1 MASSK
6 RTYYEVLGVPKN
18 ASQGDIKSAY
28 RKLALKYHPD
38 RAPGESEKFLE
49 VSAAYEVLSD
59 IPRRQDYDRLIE
71 LDARGVA
78 AGKTSQ
84 RPASRPSPRS
94 DPPRRAAPPKA
105 EPKGPGK
112 PTQDE
117 VAQLRTLFEKRR
129 FREAETLAQSILDR
143 DPRQAVAYGVLGEI
157 VRQRGD
163 LKKAA
168 KLFALA
174 VQMDTGNAYYLRR
187 YEEVF
192 KMAQMG
198 LGKEEE
204 KRAGPRSTIAPF
216 VGFLVLAAAAAYVV
230 LSKEPAVF
238 PEIALIS
245 TWTLGLMV
253 MLLVSGVAIG
263 AAMSLGNV
271 VDSLESATP
280 YGSSRAAPAV
290 GLLFVAVVNF
300 WLAAV
305 LFVQSCVVNRSFD
318 FSTGRMLGAV
328 GFATASLSAASML
341 APTPIDPY
349 QTLLWGGNLAY
360 LGAIIGWLGA
370 DSLREPR

>member
-1 MASSK
+1 MANVN
-6 RTYYEVLGVPKN
+6 RTHYEVLGVPKN

-38 RAPGESEKFLE
+38 RAPGEGEKFLE
-49 VSAAYEVLSD
+49 ASSAYEVLSD
-59 IPRRQDYDRLIE
+59 TARRQDYDRLLNLE
-71 LDARGVA
+71 AQGVA
-78 AGKTSQ
+78 QGRASR
-84 RPASRPSPRS
+84 RPTSRPSPRP

-105 EPKGPGK
+105 APKGPGK
-112 PTQDE
+112 PTPSE
-117 VAQLRTLFEKRR
+117 VAQLKTLFEKRR

-163 LKKAA
+163 LRKAA

-174 VQMDTGNAYYLRR
+174 VQMDTGNPYYLRR

-198 LGKEEE
+198 IGKPEERQA
-204 KRAGPRSTIAPF
+204 KPRATIAPF
-216 VGFLVLAAAAAYVV
+216 VGFLVLAAASAYVV

-253 MLLVSGVAIG
+253 MLLISGVAIG
-263 AAMSLGNV
+263 AAMSLGNM

-305 LFVQSCVVNRSFD
+305 LFAQSCLVNKSFD
-318 FSTGRMLGAV
+318 YSTGRMLGAV
-328 GFATASLSAASML
+328 GFAAASLSAASML
-341 APTPIDPY
+341 SPVAIDPL

-360 LGAIIGWLGA
+360 LGAIIGWVGA
-370 DSLREPR
+370 DSLREAR